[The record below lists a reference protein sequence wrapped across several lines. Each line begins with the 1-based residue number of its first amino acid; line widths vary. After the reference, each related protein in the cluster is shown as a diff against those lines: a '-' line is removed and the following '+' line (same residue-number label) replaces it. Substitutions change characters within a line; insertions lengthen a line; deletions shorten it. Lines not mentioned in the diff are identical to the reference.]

1 MKNEKTFWLLALA
14 FIMWQPVIDVLTS
27 ASLLLLN
34 ISLTVGVIV
43 RVLFMAA
50 IVLMLLWKARQSRI
64 ARKYVFYLLAV
75 AAVLA
80 INIGL
85 NMNVKDPYYIGSELK
100 FFNKIVYFPILFTG
114 FSILYLY
121 LKREQVPFKEKTT
134 SYFLYASLIISA
146 VFIVSF
152 ITGTSLS
159 NYSHTKI
166 GFTGWFFAGNEIGA
180 IMAIILPITAL
191 YAIEKTNRAKEWRYW
206 IPFVLLAVSM
216 QFLGTKVGYGGILV
230 VLLSVFFTMLIL
242 YFTKERTE
250 KIRSNMLVSLVL
262 IAVLAV
268 TTPITPVFHNM
279 FAHLSLLN
287 IDLDFGGKEKNM
299 DPDTGEE
306 VPEEEEEDEQDDI
319 TNEQIQN
326 LVFSSR
332 EKYLQEMK
340 EQFAEAPVSQKL
352 FGMGFAG
359 NYEEPEPG
367 KTPRMIEMDFFD
379 LFFSLGIVG
388 FLTMMSLPLYYVIR
402 FVIHFVRNIKE
413 TFTPVNVMYGV
424 AFILGLGISATAG
437 HVLTAPAVSIYVA
450 AVMALLMVREGI
462 IKE

>member
-14 FIMWQPVIDVLTS
+14 FIIWQPVIDVLTS

-50 IVLMLLWKARQSRI
+50 IVLMLLWKARQSGL
-64 ARKYVFYLLAV
+64 ARKYILYLLAV
-75 AAVLA
+75 AAVIA
-80 INIGL
+80 INIVL
-85 NMNVKDPYYIGSELK
+85 NMNVKDPYYLGSELK

-114 FSILYLY
+114 FSVLYLY

-146 VFIVSF
+146 VFLVSF
-152 ITGTSLS
+152 VTGTSLS

-166 GFTGWFFAGNEIGA
+166 GFSGWFYAGNEIGA
-180 IMAIILPITAL
+180 IMAIILPVTAL
-191 YAIEKTNRAKEWRYW
+191 YAIEKTNRVKEWRYW

-216 QFLGTKVGYGGILV
+216 QFLGTKVGYGGIVV
-230 VLLSVFFTMLIL
+230 VLLAAFFSMLIL
-242 YFTKERTE
+242 YFTKERSE
-250 KIRSNMLVSLVL
+250 KTRSNMLISLVL

-268 TTPITPVFHNM
+268 TTPVTPVFHNM

-287 IDLDFGGKEKNM
+287 IDFSKEKEKEI

-306 VPEEEEEDEQDDI
+306 LPEDEQEEEEPEI
-319 TNEQIQN
+319 TNEQVQN

-332 EKYLQEMK
+332 EKYLAEMK
-340 EQFAEAPVSQKL
+340 DQFAEAPVSQKL

-388 FLTMMSLPLYYVIR
+388 FLTMMSLPLYYAIR
-402 FVIHFVRNIKE
+402 FVIHFVRNIKQ
-413 TFTPVNVMYGV
+413 TFTPVNIMYGV
-424 AFILGLGISATAG
+424 AFILGIGISATAG

-450 AVMALLMVREGI
+450 AVMALLMVQEGI

>member
-14 FIMWQPVIDVLTS
+14 FIIWQPVIDVLTS

-50 IVLMLLWKARQSRI
+50 LALMLLWKARRSGL
-64 ARKYVFYLLAV
+64 ARKYIFYLIAL
-75 AAVLA
+75 AAVIV
-80 INIGL
+80 INIAL
-85 NMNVKDPYYIGSELK
+85 NVNIKDPYYIASELK
-100 FFNKIVYFPILFTG
+100 FFNKIVYFPIMFIG
-114 FSILYLY
+114 FSMLYVY
-121 LKREQVPFKEKTT
+121 LKREHVPFKEKTT
-134 SYFLYASLIISA
+134 TYFLYASLIISA

-166 GFTGWFFAGNEIGA
+166 GFTGWFYAGNEIGA

-191 YAIEKTNRAKEWRYW
+191 YAIERTDHAREWRYW
-206 IPFVLLAVSM
+206 IPFVLLAISM

-230 VLLSVFFTMLIL
+230 VLLASFFSMLIL
-242 YFTKERTE
+242 FFTKERTE
-250 KIRSNMLVSLVL
+250 KIRSNMLISLVL

-287 IDLDFGGKEKNM
+287 IELDFGGKDKKI
-299 DPDTGEE
+299 DPETG
-306 VPEEEEEDEQDDI
+306 EEEEEGQEEEI

-332 EKYLQEMK
+332 EKYLQEM
-340 EQFAEAPVSQKL
+340 EYQFAEAPMSQKL

-402 FVIHFVRNIKE
+402 FLVHFVRNIKQ

-424 AFILGLGISATAG
+424 AFILGIGISATAG

-450 AVMALLMVREGI
+450 SVMALLMVREGI
-462 IKE
+462 IEE

>member
-14 FIMWQPVIDVLTS
+14 FIIFQPVIDVLTS

-50 IVLMLLWKARQSRI
+50 IVLMLLWKARQSGP
-64 ARKYVFYLLAV
+64 ARKFVFYLLAL
-75 AAVLA
+75 AAV
-80 INIGL
+80 IVVNIVL
-85 NMNVKDPYYIGSELK
+85 NLNVKDPYYIGSELK
-100 FFNKIVYFPILFTG
+100 FFNKVVYFPIMFAG
-114 FSILYLY
+114 FSVLYLY
-121 LKREQVPFKEKTT
+121 LKREHEPFKEKTT

-152 ITGTSLS
+152 VTGTSLS

-166 GFTGWFFAGNEIGA
+166 GYTGWFFAGNEIGA
-180 IMAIILPITAL
+180 IMAVILPVTAL
-191 YAIEKTNRAKEWRYW
+191 YAIEKTNRVKEWRYW

-216 QFLGTKVGYGGILV
+216 QFLGTKVGYGGIVV
-230 VLLSVFFTMLIL
+230 VLLAAFFSMLIL
-242 YFTKERTE
+242 FFTKERSE
-250 KIRSNMLVSLVL
+250 KTRSNMLISLIL

-268 TTPITPVFHNM
+268 TTPVTPVFHNM

-287 IDLDFGGKEKNM
+287 IDLTKDEEPQL
-299 DPDTGEE
+299 DPETGEE
-306 VPEEEEEDEQDDI
+306 LPEDEEEEEPAI
-319 TNEQIQN
+319 TNEQVQN

-332 EKYLQEMK
+332 EKYLAEMK
-340 EQFAEAPVSQKL
+340 GQFAEAPVSQKL

-388 FLTMMSLPLYYVIR
+388 FLTMISLPLYYVIR
-402 FVIHFVRNIKE
+402 FVIHFVRNIKQ

-424 AFILGLGISATAG
+424 AFLLGIGISATAG

>member
-1 MKNEKTFWLLALA
+1 MKNEKTFWLFALA
-14 FIMWQPVIDVLTS
+14 FIIWQPVIDVLTS

-34 ISLTVGVIV
+34 INLTVGVIA

-50 IVLMLLWKARQSRI
+50 IVLMLLWKARHRGL
-64 ARKYVFYLLAV
+64 ARKYIIYLIGL
-75 AAVLA
+75 AAVIV
-80 INIGL
+80 INIAL
-85 NMNVKDPYYIGSELK
+85 NLNVKDPYYIASELK
-100 FFNKIVYFPILFTG
+100 FFNKVVYFPIMFVG
-114 FSILYLY
+114 FSMLYLY
-121 LKREQVPFKEKTT
+121 LKRVHVPFKEKTT
-134 SYFLYASLIISA
+134 TYFLYASLIISA

-180 IMAIILPITAL
+180 IMSIILPITAL
-191 YAIEKTNRAKEWRYW
+191 YAIERTERMKEWRYW
-206 IPFVLLAVSM
+206 VPFVLLAISM

-230 VLLSVFFTMLIL
+230 VLLAAFFSMLII

-250 KIRSNMLVSLVL
+250 KIRSNMLISLIL

-287 IDLDFGGKEKNM
+287 IELDFGSKEKEF
-299 DPDTGEE
+299 DSETGEE
-306 VPEEEEEDEQDDI
+306 IIEEEPEEDI

-340 EQFAEAPVSQKL
+340 DQFVEAPMSQKL

-379 LFFSLGIVG
+379 LFFSLGIIG

-402 FVIHFVRNIKE
+402 FLIHFIRNINQ

-462 IKE
+462 IEE

>member
-14 FIMWQPVIDVLTS
+14 FIIWQPVIDVLTS

-50 IVLMLLWKARQSRI
+50 LVLMLLWKARQSSL
-64 ARKYVFYLLAV
+64 ARKYVLYLIAL
-75 AAVLA
+75 AAVIM
-80 INIGL
+80 INIAL
-85 NMNVKDPYYIGSELK
+85 NFNIKDPYYIASELK
-100 FFNKIVYFPILFTG
+100 FFNKVVYFPIMFVG
-114 FSILYLY
+114 FSMLYLY
-121 LKREQVPFKEKTT
+121 FKREHMPFKDKTT
-134 SYFLYASLIISA
+134 AYFLYASLIISA

-152 ITGTSLS
+152 VTGTSLS

-166 GFTGWFFAGNEIGA
+166 GFTGWFYAGNEIGA

-191 YAIEKTNRAKEWRYW
+191 YAIERTERVKQWRYW
-206 IPFVLLAVSM
+206 IPFVLLAISM

-230 VLLSVFFTMLIL
+230 VLLSAFFTMLIL
-242 YFTKERTE
+242 FFTKERTE
-250 KIRSNMLVSLVL
+250 KIRSNMLISLVL

-287 IDLDFGGKEKNM
+287 IELSFGEKKKEI

-306 VPEEEEEDEQDDI
+306 IEDEEEEEENDI
-319 TNEQIQN
+319 TNEQLQN

-340 EQFAEAPVSQKL
+340 DQFAEAPMTQKL

-367 KTPRMIEMDFFD
+367 KTPRMIEMDFAD

-388 FLTMMSLPLYYVIR
+388 FFTMISLPLYYVVR
-402 FVIHFVRNIKE
+402 FLIHFVRHLKE